1 MEKSAGEGSLL
12 RDPKVMVVLLRGQ
25 ASFLNSANRTH
36 PTTLANSTS
45 HFPLLVGESAGPR
58 GRRSRREGVRR
69 CSGRGADAVVRE
81 QLPSPSV
88 SLSPGCWLSRRGG
101 VEGMRPAAGERSE
114 YDTVRAE
121 VEGAEEEGP

>member
-45 HFPLLVGESAGPR
+45 HFLSARVQG
-58 GRRSRREGVRR
+58 REGGVPLERK
-69 CSGRGADAVVRE
+69 
-81 QLPSPSV
+81 
-88 SLSPGCWLSRRGG
+88 GG
-101 VEGMRPAAGERSE
+101 VAVGQWVGGGSCC
-114 YDTVRAE
+114 
-121 VEGAEEEGP
+121 